1 MGFCVGLVNLNE
13 SKAGIKKHELSD
25 DFISLVGARDLF
37 EIICEFPYQE
47 ITIDD
52 GLWIRR
58 PLKTS
63 FPQIKDKVKQMD
75 SNVEWWLQYLSII
88 ENDLNVWMVWG

>member
-1 MGFCVGLVNLNE
+1 MGF
-13 SKAGIKKHELSD
+13 
-25 DFISLVGARDLF
+25 
-37 EIICEFPYQE
+37 CEFPYQE

-88 ENDLNVWMVWG
+88 ENDLKVWVVWG